1 MTLYAGVGS
10 GANKVKLEQPSLQ
23 LTTGDLM
30 PAIGFGCWKLPKETT
45 AECVFNAIKC
55 GYRMIDEAC
64 DYGNEREAGLGIK
77 MTLD

>member
-1 MTLYAGVGS
+1 
-10 GANKVKLEQPSLQ
+10 
-23 LTTGDLM
+23 M